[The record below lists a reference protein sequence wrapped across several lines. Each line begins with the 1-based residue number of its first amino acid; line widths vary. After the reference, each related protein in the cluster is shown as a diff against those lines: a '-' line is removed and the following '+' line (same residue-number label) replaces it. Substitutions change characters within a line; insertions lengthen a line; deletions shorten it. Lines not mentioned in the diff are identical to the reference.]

1 MWAQS
6 RLFAKVC
13 RSVRARGDLLRPLD
27 YLFRLHL
34 PDGLTPDGL
43 VPLLRTLNI
52 LHLRSTP

>member
-1 MWAQS
+1 M
-6 RLFAKVC
+6 
-13 RSVRARGDLLRPLD
+13 PLD